1 MNKEFLSNK
10 EINDLIELLQKTIM
24 SYYMNKG
31 TDKENE
37 YNKLYEEI
45 NEKIK
50 LKEKE
55 IPLISAEFDTKD
67 EKGALTEFRKYYY
80 YPKMLKCYLYKLNHI
95 TDEDNGIID
104 EITFNYLFNI

>member
-1 MNKEFLSNK
+1 MNNEFLPNK
-10 EINDLIELLQKTIM
+10 EINDLIALLQNTII

-50 LKEKE
+50 IKEKE
-55 IPLISAEFDTKD
+55 IPLINVEFGPMD

-80 YPKMLKCYLYKLNHI
+80 YPIMLKCYLYKLNHI